1 MTTLLKKGAGASG
14 NSLQLQPDWTIESDG
29 FGLLT
34 SKLTFKCDA
43 GSAAAKA
50 PKSGAN
56 HPEDGRLKCHRSTY
70 TISKS
75 GWAVI
80 TSDYVGIETGERT
93 KIQIK
98 GDVVTGTQPIQ
109 VHKDFVKVLKAL
121 GWDTKTQSFPETSA
135 TAVQNGLVGVKSFLT
150 ADSSVNA
157 SYYTATKSEVQ
168 DGVNMV
174 GKVFLTMAGM
184 EDVVLPSGNQSIS
197 TFHDRF
203 AMLTGLN
210 YEKYA
215 HLYKVSFSIRISPG
229 GYHNKVYVKHN

>member
-1 MTTLLKKGAGASG
+1 MTKLIKKGTGASG
-14 NSLQLQPDWTIESDG
+14 QSLELQPDWTIESDG

-43 GSAAAKA
+43 NSAASKA
-50 PKSGAN
+50 PKPGTS
-56 HPEDGRLKCHRSTY
+56 HPQDGRLKCHRSSY
-70 TISKS
+70 TINRS

-93 KIQIK
+93 AIQIK

-109 VHKDFVKVLKAL
+109 VHKDFVKVLKSL
-121 GWDTKTQSFPETSA
+121 GWDSSSQSFPETST
-135 TAVQNGLVGVKSFLT
+135 TAIQNGLVGVKSYLT
-150 ADSSVNA
+150 ADSSV
-157 SYYTATKSEVQ
+157 SATFYVANKSVVQ

-174 GKVFLTMAGM
+174 GKVFLTMPGM
-184 EDVVLPSGNQSIS
+184 EDVILPTGNASI
-197 TFHDRF
+197 TEYHDRF